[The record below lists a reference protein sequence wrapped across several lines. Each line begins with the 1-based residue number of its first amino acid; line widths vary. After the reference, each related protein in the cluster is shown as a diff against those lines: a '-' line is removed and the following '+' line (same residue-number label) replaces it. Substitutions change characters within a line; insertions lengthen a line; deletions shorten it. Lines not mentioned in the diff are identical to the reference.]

1 VNAAGGATP
10 NARLSALNLAA
21 RLSDGMQIYLPLE
34 GEEVPTA
41 SVSSGASA
49 LSDRISI
56 NQATATDLERLPG
69 IGPVLAASIIEHRD
83 TSGPFQTEDDLLQ
96 VTGIG
101 PSKLDAIRDLILIP

>member
-1 VNAAGGATP
+1 
-10 NARLSALNLAA
+10 
-21 RLSDGMQIYLPLE
+21 MQIYLPLE